1 MQRQRLKGFRAQVED
16 GRWLPKEFLVQHG
29 GFDGWSA
36 EQLRDE
42 EQVRT
47 AAPASTV
54 DGLGLTTLALRRS
67 GCWRSSL

>member
-1 MQRQRLKGFRAQVED
+1 MFRACSDSASTVSVCAQVQD

-36 EQLRDE
+36 EQLREE

-47 AAPASTV
+47 AAPASIAR
-54 DGLGLTTLALRRS
+54 L
-67 GCWRSSL
+67 